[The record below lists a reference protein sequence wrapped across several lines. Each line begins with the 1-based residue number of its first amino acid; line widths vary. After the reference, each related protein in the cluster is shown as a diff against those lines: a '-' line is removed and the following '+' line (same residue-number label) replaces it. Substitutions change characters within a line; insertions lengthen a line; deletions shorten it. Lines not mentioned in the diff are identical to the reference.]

1 MARYD
6 LSPSDFD
13 VAGARIGI
21 VAARF
26 NDDVVSRLLEA
37 ALDTLARHGLDRD
50 GVPVARVPGAFELPL
65 AARWLA
71 TCYGSLTD
79 AGEGGRSREERRIVH
94 GAAASGDEHIG
105 EDNMAAA
112 RSPAPAASA
121 DRGRDDPSAAARG
134 LEGATILDDE
144 RTGEDDVAARGRR
157 GTTLPEDEPAGGG
170 DVAAPERRETM
181 LPDDERAGG
190 DSGPREKP
198 RTARN
203 VMISGNVTAD
213 AVIALGAV
221 IRGETPH
228 FDYVCAEA
236 ARGIRAVS
244 LELDVPVVFGVLT
257 CDDHAQA
264 LERAGGGPHR
274 SRRRRAAS
282 PPISP
287 NSIHPTPTSPIPPAA
302 PGRPPGTGIAT
313 RGAKRPSRRWR
324 WSPCGAASALD
335 PAAARACL

>member
-6 LSPSDFD
+6 LSPSGFD

-37 ALDTLARHGLDRD
+37 ALDTLARHGLDRESI
-50 GVPVARVPGAFELPL
+50 PVARVPGAFELPL

-71 TCYGSLTD
+71 TCHGSLTD
-79 AGEGGRSREERRIVH
+79 AGEG
-94 GAAASGDEHIG
+94 SG
-105 EDNMAAA
+105 
-112 RSPAPAASA
+112 
-121 DRGRDDPSAAARG
+121 
-134 LEGATILDDE
+134 L
-144 RTGEDDVAARGRR
+144 
-157 GTTLPEDEPAGGG
+157 
-170 DVAAPERRETM
+170 
-181 LPDDERAGG
+181 
-190 DSGPREKP
+190 REKP

-203 VMISGNVTAD
+203 ATAD

-257 CDDHAQA
+257 CDDHTQA
-264 LERAGGGPHR
+264 HERAGGARPIGGYSDTFSGECLTYYEPGSNKGR
-274 SRRRRAAS
+274 EAALAALEMVSLRRRF
-282 PPISP
+282 
-287 NSIHPTPTSPIPPAA
+287 
-302 PGRPPGTGIAT
+302 
-313 RGAKRPSRRWR
+313 GA
-324 WSPCGAASALD
+324 
-335 PAAARACL
+335 

>member
-6 LSPSDFD
+6 IPPSEFD
-13 VAGARIGI
+13 VAGVRIGI

-37 ALDTLARHGLDRD
+37 ALDTLACHGLDRESI
-50 GVPVARVPGAFELPL
+50 PVARVPGAFELPL

-79 AGEGGRSREERRIVH
+79 AGDHGRSREERRIVH
-94 GAAASGDEHIG
+94 GAAASGGEHVG

-112 RSPAPAASA
+112 RSPIPETSA
-121 DRGRDDPSAAARG
+121 GRGRDDPSAARG
-134 LEGATILDDE
+134 LEGVTILDDE
-144 RTGEDDVAARGRR
+144 RIGEDGGAARGRR
-157 GTTLPEDEPAGGG
+157 GTALPEDKRAGGG
-170 DVAAPERRETM
+170 DVAAPERRETT

-203 VMISGNVTAD
+203 ATAD

-257 CDDHAQA
+257 CDDHTQA
-264 LERAGGGPHR
+264 HERAGGARPIGGHSDMFSGERLTHYEPGSNKGR
-274 SRRRRAAS
+274 EAALAALEMVSLRRRL
-282 PPISP
+282 
-287 NSIHPTPTSPIPPAA
+287 
-302 PGRPPGTGIAT
+302 
-313 RGAKRPSRRWR
+313 GA
-324 WSPCGAASALD
+324 
-335 PAAARACL
+335 

>member
-79 AGEGGRSREERRIVH
+79 AGDHGWSRGERRIVH
-94 GAAASGDEHIG
+94 GAAAPGDEHVG
-105 EDNMAAA
+105 EDNAAAA
-112 RSPAPAASA
+112 RPPIPETSA
-121 DRGRDDPSAAARG
+121 GRGRDDPSAAARG
-134 LEGATILDDE
+134 LEGTTILDDE
-144 RTGEDDVAARGRR
+144 RTGEDGGAARGRR
-157 GTTLPEDEPAGGG
+157 GTTLPEDKRAGGG
-170 DVAAPERRETM
+170 DVAAPERRETT

-203 VMISGNVTAD
+203 VTAD

-221 IRGETPH
+221 IRGDTPH

-264 LERAGGGPHR
+264 LERAGGGP
-274 SRRRRAAS
+274 APVA
-282 PPISP
+282 PP
-287 NSIHPTPTSPIPPAA
+287 
-302 PGRPPGTGIAT
+302 T
-313 RGAKRPSRRWR
+313 RGDSADLSEFDPSNPDF
-324 WSPCGAASALD
+324 SGSAGRSG
-335 PAAARACL
+335 PAAAGDGHRNKGREAALAALEMVSLRRRLGV

>member
-6 LSPSDFD
+6 LPPSELD

-26 NDDVVSRLLEA
+26 NDDIVSRLLEA

-50 GVPVARVPGAFELPL
+50 EVPVARVPGAFELPL

-71 TCYGSLTD
+71 TRCGPSPD
-79 AGEGGRSREERRIVH
+79 AGGPGRSRE
-94 GAAASGDEHIG
+94 
-105 EDNMAAA
+105 
-112 RSPAPAASA
+112 
-121 DRGRDDPSAAARG
+121 RGRTARG
-134 LEGATILDDE
+134 TTIPEDA
-144 RTGEDDVAARGRR
+144 RTGEDDMAARGRW
-157 GTTLPEDEPAGGG
+157 GTTLLDDEPVGEDG
-170 DVAAPERRETM
+170 
-181 LPDDERAGG
+181 
-190 DSGPREKP
+190 GPREKP

-203 VMISGNVTAD
+203 FTTAPPAPAD

-221 IRGETPH
+221 IRGDTPH

-264 LERAGGGPHR
+264 LERAGGEPASPMHDDPAGISDLADRSGPTGR
-274 SRRRRAAS
+274 SRPAAGDGHRNKGREAALAALEMVSLRRRL
-282 PPISP
+282 
-287 NSIHPTPTSPIPPAA
+287 
-302 PGRPPGTGIAT
+302 
-313 RGAKRPSRRWR
+313 GA
-324 WSPCGAASALD
+324 
-335 PAAARACL
+335 

>member
-6 LSPSDFD
+6 IPPSEFD

-37 ALDTLARHGLDRD
+37 ALDTLACHGLDRE
-50 GVPVARVPGAFELPL
+50 GIPVARVPGAFELPL

-71 TCYGSLTD
+71 TCSGPLTD
-79 AGEGGRSREERRIVH
+79 AG
-94 GAAASGDEHIG
+94 GDG
-105 EDNMAAA
+105 
-112 RSPAPAASA
+112 
-121 DRGRDDPSAAARG
+121 
-134 LEGATILDDE
+134 
-144 RTGEDDVAARGRR
+144 
-157 GTTLPEDEPAGGG
+157 
-170 DVAAPERRETM
+170 
-181 LPDDERAGG
+181 
-190 DSGPREKP
+190 GPREKP

-203 VMISGNVTAD
+203 VMISRNVAAD

-221 IRGETPH
+221 IRGDTPH

-264 LERAGGGPHR
+264 LERAGGGPAPVAPPTRGGSADPSGFDPSNPGFSGSAGRSGPSVGTGDGHR
-274 SRRRRAAS
+274 NKGREAALAALEMVSLRRRL
-282 PPISP
+282 
-287 NSIHPTPTSPIPPAA
+287 
-302 PGRPPGTGIAT
+302 
-313 RGAKRPSRRWR
+313 GA
-324 WSPCGAASALD
+324 
-335 PAAARACL
+335 

>member
-6 LSPSDFD
+6 IPPSDFD

-71 TCYGSLTD
+71 TCCGSLTD
-79 AGEGGRSREERRIVH
+79 AGDPDRSREERRIVH
-94 GAAASGDEHIG
+94 GAAAPGDEHIG

-112 RSPAPAASA
+112 RSPTPATSA
-121 DRGRDDPSAAARG
+121 GRGRD
-134 LEGATILDDE
+134 GASPTAPE
-144 RTGEDDVAARGRR
+144 RR
-157 GTTLPEDEPAGGG
+157 GTTLPDDEP
-170 DVAAPERRETM
+170 
-181 LPDDERAGG
+181 AGG

-221 IRGETPH
+221 IRGDTPH

-257 CDDHAQA
+257 CDNHAQA
-264 LERAGGGPHR
+264 LERAGGGP
-274 SRRRRAAS
+274 A
-282 PPISP
+282 
-287 NSIHPTPTSPIPPAA
+287 PAA
-302 PGRPPGTGIAT
+302 PPT
-313 RGAKRPSRRWR
+313 RGDSADLSEFDPS
-324 WSPCGAASALD
+324 SPDFSGSAGRSG
-335 PAAARACL
+335 PAAAGDGHRNKGREAALAALEMVSLRRRLGV

>member
-6 LSPSDFD
+6 LSPSGFD

-71 TCYGSLTD
+71 TCHGSLTD
-79 AGEGGRSREERRIVH
+79 CGDPDRSREERRIVH
-94 GAAASGDEHIG
+94 GAAAPGAEHVG

-112 RSPAPAASA
+112 RSPTPATSA
-121 DRGRDDPSAAARG
+121 GRGRD
-134 LEGATILDDE
+134 GAS
-144 RTGEDDVAARGRR
+144 
-157 GTTLPEDEPAGGG
+157 P
-170 DVAAPERRETM
+170 AAPERRGTTP
-181 LPDDERAGG
+181 PDDERAGG

-203 VMISGNVTAD
+203 VTAD

-221 IRGETPH
+221 IRGDTPH

-236 ARGIRAVS
+236 ARGIRTVS

-264 LERAGGGPHR
+264 LERAGGGP
-274 SRRRRAAS
+274 A
-282 PPISP
+282 
-287 NSIHPTPTSPIPPAA
+287 PAA
-302 PGRPPGTGIAT
+302 PPT
-313 RGAKRPSRRWR
+313 RGDSADLSAFDPSNPDFSGSAGRSRPSADAGDGHRNKGREAALAALEMVSLRRR
-324 WSPCGAASALD
+324 LGV
-335 PAAARACL
+335 